1 MKNKIYKNTLMNT
14 FFATLLLLI
23 SVQLSAQTSQA
34 KTILDKVSEQTKSY
48 KSITADFDFNMINR
62 EVDINESNQGNIIVQ
77 NNQYQLTLSGIKIF
91 NNGESQWT
99 YMEDAGEVNIS
110 DAGNQDEGAI
120 NPANIFTIY
129 EKGYNY
135 QYLGDASFNKR
146 KVYQIA
152 LIPIDEQEFSKVILD
167 IYRDDYQ
174 IAKATM
180 MANDG
185 NEYEIVIRKMTTD
198 KVYPAS
204 TFVFNASEYSEV
216 DVIDMR

>member
-1 MKNKIYKNTLMNT
+1 MNT
-14 FFATLLLLI
+14 FFASLLLLV
-23 SVQLSAQTSQA
+23 SVQLSAQSNQA

-62 EVDINESNQGNIIVQ
+62 EVDINESNQGNIIIQ
-77 NNQYQLTLSGIKIF
+77 DNQYQLSLSGIKIF

-110 DAGNQDEGAI
+110 DAGNQDEGTI

-129 EKGYNY
+129 EEGYNY
-135 QYLGDASFNKR
+135 QYLGDASFNQR
-146 KVYQIA
+146 KVYQIE
-152 LIPIDEQEFSKVILD
+152 LIPTREQEFSKVILE

-185 NEYEIVIRKMTTD
+185 NEYEIIIRKMNTEKT
-198 KVYPAS
+198 YPAS
-204 TFVFNASEYSEV
+204 TFTFNTSEYPGV